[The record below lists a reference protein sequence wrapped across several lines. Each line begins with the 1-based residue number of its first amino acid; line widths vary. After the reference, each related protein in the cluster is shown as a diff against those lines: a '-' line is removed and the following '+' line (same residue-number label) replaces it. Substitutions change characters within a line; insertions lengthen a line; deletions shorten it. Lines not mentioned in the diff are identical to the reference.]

1 MLFRNGARRPSV
13 GVARLALVVF
23 LLRCLFDAR
32 IRTDPFE
39 LLEYCRATLTHF
51 FWKRTLKN

>member
-1 MLFRNGARRPSV
+1 MARADPASV
-13 GVARLALVVF
+13 LRASRLWF
-23 LLRCLFDAR
+23 SSLRCLFDAR